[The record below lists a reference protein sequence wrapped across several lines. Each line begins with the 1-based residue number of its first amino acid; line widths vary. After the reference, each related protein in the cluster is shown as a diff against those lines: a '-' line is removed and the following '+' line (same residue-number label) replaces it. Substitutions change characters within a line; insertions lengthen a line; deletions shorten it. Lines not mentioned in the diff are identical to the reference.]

1 MGNQMFIDSA
11 EITIAAGKGG
21 NGAVSFRREP
31 FVPNG
36 GPDGGNGGKGGDVI
50 FLADRNLR
58 TLMDFK
64 YKRKYKAESGNDGM
78 KSNKFGKKA
87 PDLTIKVPV
96 GTIIT
101 DAETGM
107 FMADLSEGGM
117 SFVAAI
123 GGKGGLGNS
132 NFKNSVRQAPNFA
145 EAGGEGTQRR
155 VILELKLIAD
165 VGLVGFPNVGK
176 STLLASA
183 SAAGPKIADYHFTT
197 LVPNLGVV
205 KLANTDFV
213 MADIPGLIEGA
224 SSGAGLGFDFLRH
237 IERTKLIVHVVDIS
251 GCEGRKPFD
260 DFITVNSELG
270 QYSERLTKRPQI
282 VALNK
287 ADIADRASEDVR
299 AMTDYLDEHGYSYYF
314 ISAATGEGVHNLL
327 NECAED
333 LYRIEQDGGEDNSLI
348 YGTRLEVLRT
358 EEAPDYRDIHIEKDG
373 DAFVLSGKQLKKIFN
388 STNFND
394 YGSLRYLYNYI
405 EKNGAIKKMKEDGL
419 EEGDTVRIFDFEFE
433 YTDEQE

>member
-1 MGNQMFIDSA
+1 MFVDSA
-11 EITIAAGKGG
+11 AIQILAGKGG

-36 GPDGGNGGKGGDVI
+36 GPDGGNGGKGGDV
-50 FLADRNLR
+50 LLMADRNLR

-64 YKRKYKAESGNDGM
+64 YKRKYKAESGQDGM
-78 KSNKFGKKA
+78 KRNKYGKKGS
-87 PDLTIKVPV
+87 DLTIKVPV
-96 GTIIT
+96 GTIVT
-101 DAETGM
+101 DEETGM
-107 FMADLSEGGM
+107 FMADLSEDGM

-155 VILELKLIAD
+155 ILLELKLIAD
-165 VGLVGFPNVGK
+165 VGLVGFPNAGK
-176 STLLASA
+176 STLLASSS
-183 SAAGPKIADYHFTT
+183 SARPKIADYHFTT

-224 SSGAGLGFDFLRH
+224 SAGAGLGFDFLRH

-251 GCEGRKPFD
+251 GSEGRNPLS
-260 DFITVNSELG
+260 DFKTINAELG
-270 QYSERLTKRPQI
+270 QYSARLTERPQI

-287 ADIADRASEDVR
+287 TDIADRDSGELCALT
-299 AMTDYLDEHGYSYYF
+299 AYLEESGFAYHF
-314 ISAATGEGVHNLL
+314 ISAATGEGVRELL
-327 NECAED
+327 NDCAET
-333 LYRIEQDGGEDNSLI
+333 LYRIEQEHHGDDALV
-348 YGTRLEVLRT
+348 YGTRLQVLPKE
-358 EEAPDYRDIHIEKDG
+358 EEADYRDVHIDRDG
-373 DAFVLSGKQLKKIFN
+373 DVFVLTGKQLKKIFD
-388 STNFND
+388 STNMED
-394 YGSLRYLYNYI
+394 YGSLRYLYNYL
-405 EKNGAIKKMKEDGL
+405 ETKGVIKKMKAGGL

-433 YTDEQE
+433 YTDE